1 MKIIDNNFTK
11 FNGSEFIFTDENGT
25 EFVGDIKDF
34 TEFDTDYK
42 LSSGIQDFNKENFKK
57 VTVAIK
63 DSDGNDLD
71 ISDSDLIELV
81 QDDSV
86 IALDLVIEGTH
97 DGENLNHAIYTSE
110 SMQKDAS
117 SFIYPFEK
125 PFIKNHCLDSEPI
138 GRIKNAYADKSE
150 IEPNKD
156 CINLNVRVTDKDA
169 MLKFAD
175 GRYNTVSIAGSP
187 KTIQCNICGKHILKD
202 GQVKFCGHWKGN
214 TYANKKSSWITTD
227 IVYKECSVVN
237 APADVYAQV
246 KEIKVI
252 KKGANKMSKVN
263 TDSQK
268 GLDDIDNLLGKTAD
282 NQTSGQVEDNQGPND
297 TPVQDENNSGEG
309 NTKELTLEDAKTKI
323 AELEQEVTKLKDEN
337 TKANEEIKGLKD
349 SNTSLNEK
357 LSEATKATED
367 NLKMAKDM
375 AALNMD
381 VLKRA
386 VKLADRSLDDE
397 KLKSKTAKELG
408 AMLNDYENKPAPTNV
423 PKITNPGLPVTDKHT
438 VVGDDDNTKQE
449 AKKPMTL
456 RDFEEK
462 NADIFCI

>member
-1 MKIIDNNFTK
+1 MKIINNNFTK
-11 FNGSEFIFTDENGT
+11 FNGSEFIFTDANGT

-42 LSSGIQDFNKENFKK
+42 LSSDVQDFAKENFKK

-86 IALDLVIEGTH
+86 IALDLIIEGTH

-138 GRIKNAYADKSE
+138 GRIKNAYAGKSD
-150 IEPNKD
+150 IEPTKD

-263 TDSQK
+263 TDGQK
-268 GLDDIDNLLGKTAD
+268 GLNDIDDLLGKTANNQTEGQVKD
-282 NQTSGQVEDNQGPND
+282 NQEPNG
-297 TPVQDENNSGEG
+297 TTVQDGNNADEN
-309 NTKELTLEDAKTKI
+309 NTKELTLEDAKAKI
-323 AELEQEVTKLKDEN
+323 SELEQEVTKLKDEN

-381 VLKRA
+381 ILKRA
-386 VKLADRSLDDE
+386 VKLADKSLDDE
-397 KLKSKTAKELG
+397 KLSSKTAKELG
-408 AMLNDYENKPAPTNV
+408 AMLKDFEEKPAPTNV
-423 PKITNPGLPVTDKHT
+423 PKVKNPGIQVDDNHT
-438 VVGDDDNTKQE
+438 VIDNNTEKQE